1 MVDITKLDVAFH
13 DLEIFRLVVGTN
25 DKNLQILNTL
35 YDVQILTKGQDI
47 FVDSMDSKVIGHLEK
62 VFTVLIKIAGSNTVL
77 KERDMIYIAK
87 LAETKTMEDIVAIY
101 LDKVFITKT
110 LHGKPIYAKTLH
122 QKHYIK
128 AINNHD
134 LVFGIG
140 PAGTGKTYVAV
151 MNALAHLKD
160 NTIQKIILTRPA
172 VEAGEK
178 LGFLPGDLKEK
189 VDPYLRPLYDALYEV
204 LGVKQTEELIE
215 KGTIEIAPLAYM
227 RGRTLEAAYVIL
239 DEAQNTTIN
248 QMKLFLTRLGF
259 NSKMVVTGD
268 VTQIDLP
275 NKKESGLVHATT
287 LLEGV
292 RGIDVIRFEKVD
304 VIRHPLV
311 QEVIERYED
320 YERKHR

>member
-1 MVDITKLDVAFH
+1 MVDITKLNVAFH